1 MFVIPAHAG
10 IHGGRRWQA
19 WTPDRV
25 GGDQLRG
32 EGDKFGVRGVTGLGL
47 GVLNWGIQVMAKYG
61 HDLSDH

>member
-10 IHGGRRWQA
+10 IHGGRRQRE

-25 GGDQLRG
+25 GGDKLRG
-32 EGDKFGVRGVTGLGL
+32 EGDKLGL
-47 GVLNWGIQVMAKYG
+47 RVLNWGIQVMAKYG